1 MRIVKGNVVQW
12 VSRAGTLK
20 GMVRDVVLD
29 LNAAK
34 QVCAWLMIVDVV
46 NQDGE
51 FQSNCYLD
59 ATDGYLKQMKV
70 EVL

>member
-1 MRIVKGNVVQW
+1 MRIQKGNIIQW

-20 GMVRDVVLD
+20 GLVRDVVLD

-34 QVCAWLMIVDVV
+34 QVCAWLMVVDVV

-51 FQSNCYLD
+51 FQSNVYLN
-59 ATDGYLKQMKV
+59 ATDGYLKMMKV

>member
-1 MRIVKGNVVQW
+1 MKIKRGNFIRW
-12 VSRAGTLK
+12 TSKAGVLK
-20 GMVRDVVLD
+20 GMVRDIDLG

-34 QVCAWLMIVDVV
+34 QVCAWMVVVDVV
-46 NQDGE
+46 NEDGE
-51 FQSNCYLD
+51 FQSNCYLN

>member
-1 MRIVKGNVVQW
+1 MRIQKGNFIQW

-20 GMVRDVVLD
+20 GMVRDVTLD

-34 QVCAWLMIVDVV
+34 EVCAWMMVVDVV

-51 FQSNCYLD
+51 FQSNCYLN
-59 ATDGYLKQMKV
+59 ATDGYLKMMKV
-70 EVL
+70 SVL